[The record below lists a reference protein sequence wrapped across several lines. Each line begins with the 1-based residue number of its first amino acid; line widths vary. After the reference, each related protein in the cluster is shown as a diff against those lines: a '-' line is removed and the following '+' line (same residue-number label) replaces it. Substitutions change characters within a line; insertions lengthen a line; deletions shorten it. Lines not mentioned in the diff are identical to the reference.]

1 MKKINLIII
10 LFILIFQSCNND
22 DCGECFTPP
31 ESFNFEI
38 VDKTSGENLFTNG
51 TYNSEGI
58 SIINTLN
65 NNESVEFTFISEDN
79 INLIQVGSIGWQTEI
94 VNLNISISDN
104 HIFDFYVDAVRKTRE
119 YCNYTEYNEI
129 TITDSE
135 FELNTQTG
143 IYKIFVE

>member
-31 ESFNFEI
+31 ESFIFEI

-51 TYNSEGI
+51 TYESGDL

-65 NNESVEFTFISEDN
+65 DNKSVEFTFISEDN
-79 INLIQVGSIGWQTEI
+79 INLIQIGSIGWQTEI

-119 YCNYTEYNEI
+119 CCNYTEYNEI

-135 FELNTQTG
+135 FELDSQTG
-143 IYKIFVE
+143 LYKILVE